1 MATTRAKRGVAG
13 VLPEDRN
20 KNPSRLE
27 IELEKIY
34 PKKRKQR
41 KESVRQGDALEQS
54 KMMPVVVAEPAKVDE
69 LPYAEVQP
77 LPLVTRGHTKPK
89 DVVSS
94 IDDVVKLLETPKLT
108 VEPGFKNRAPLQL
121 DERAKELIQE
131 ALKNPIC
138 ITTEDLL
145 NVSEPMR
152 QELKKLLIKKRLEKK
167 SVTLAA
173 EVEPRDDEGTLE
185 QRTSETMS
193 VPVETTEPPELKKSE
208 TLAVEVNPKVDEGP
222 SGQRIFETISVE
234 KLPGATYEVLAE
246 DTNGM
251 AKGSVVVSDPVMQY
265 FNTLAP
271 GEAPK
276 KVIVAAESHAL
287 RTVYPLINGVGE
299 VESLLDPGS
308 QIVSMSKAVA
318 SMLQVTW
325 DPDITVHMESAN
337 KALEKTLGLAKNV
350 PFLFGPITVYL
361 QVHVIEKVAY
371 KVLLGRPFDT
381 ITESEIKNS
390 MDGSQS
396 LTLTDL
402 NTGERCVMHTH
413 ERGKA
418 PTVLKRPVKQDFVM
432 NSMN

>member
-1 MATTRAKRGVAG
+1 MVTTRTRRRGAG
-13 VLPEDRN
+13 VLPEDCN
-20 KNPSRLE
+20 KNPSNLQK
-27 IELEKIY
+27 ELEKIIQ
-34 PKKRKQR
+34 KRKQ
-41 KESVRQGDALEQS
+41 KKVESVRQSPSIPEVIEEVG
-54 KMMPVVVAEPAKVDE
+54 E
-69 LPYAEVQP
+69 LPFVDVQP
-77 LPLVTRGHTKPK
+77 LPLVTRGHSKPK
-89 DVVSS
+89 DDKAVA
-94 IDDVVKLLETPKLT
+94 DDVEKLLDIPKLT

-121 DERAKELIQE
+121 DERAKDLIQE

-173 EVEPRDDEGTLE
+173 EAEPTVGDVG
-185 QRTSETMS
+185 TSEQKS
-193 VPVETTEPPELKKSE
+193 V
-208 TLAVEVNPKVDEGP
+208 D
-222 SGQRIFETISVE
+222 TISVE
-234 KLPGATYEVLAE
+234 KLPEATYEVLAE

-265 FNTLAP
+265 LNTLAP
-271 GEAPK
+271 GEEPK
-276 KVIVAAESHAL
+276 SVIVAAESHAL

-299 VESLLDPGS
+299 VEALLDPGS
-308 QIVSMSKAVA
+308 QIVSMSKSVA
-318 SMLQVTW
+318 TMLQVPW

-350 PFLFGPITVYL
+350 PFVFGPITVYL

-402 NTGERCVMHTH
+402 NTGERCVMQTH

-418 PTVLKRPVKQDFVM
+418 PTVLKRPVKQDFVQ
-432 NSMN
+432 NSMI

>member
-1 MATTRAKRGVAG
+1 MMATTRARQRDAG
-13 VLPEDRN
+13 VSLEDRN
-20 KNPSRLE
+20 KNPSNLLK
-27 IELEKIY
+27 ELAKINQ
-34 PKKRKQR
+34 KRKQR
-41 KESVRQGDALEQS
+41 NVEPVRQGRALEQS
-54 KMMPVVVAEPAKVDE
+54 QHIPEVIQEVEE
-69 LPYAEVQP
+69 LPFVDVQP
-77 LPLVTRGHTKPK
+77 LPVVARGQPK
-89 DVVSS
+89 VKNDVATVK
-94 IDDVVKLLETPKLT
+94 DDVEKLLEIPKLL

-121 DERAKELIQE
+121 DERAKDLIQE

-173 EVEPRDDEGTLE
+173 EVDHAEGT
-185 QRTSETMS
+185 S
-193 VPVETTEPPELKKSE
+193 VQSK
-208 TLAVEVNPKVDEGP
+208 N
-222 SGQRIFETISVE
+222 ETIDVE
-234 KLPGATYEVLAE
+234 RLPEATYEVLAE

-251 AKGSVVVSDPVMQY
+251 TKGSVVVSDPVMQY
-265 FNTLAP
+265 LNTLAP
-271 GEAPK
+271 GEEPK
-276 KVIVAAESHAL
+276 KVVVAAESHAL

-308 QIVSMSKAVA
+308 QIVSMSRAVA
-318 SMLQVTW
+318 TALQVTW

-337 KALEKTLGLAKNV
+337 KSLEKTLGLARNV

-413 ERGKA
+413 ERGKS
-418 PTVLKRPVKQDFVM
+418 PTVLKRPVKQDFVQ

>member
-1 MATTRAKRGVAG
+1 MMATTRAKRRVAG
-13 VLPEDRN
+13 ELPEDQN
-20 KNPSRLE
+20 KNPSNLLK
-27 IELEKIY
+27 ELVKINQ
-34 PKKRKQR
+34 KNKQ
-41 KESVRQGDALEQS
+41 KQAETVRQGSTLEQS
-54 KMMPVVVAEPAKVDE
+54 QPIPEAIPEVIPEVE
-69 LPYAEVQP
+69 LPYAEIQP
-77 LPLVTRGHTKPK
+77 LPVVTRSPTKSK
-89 DVVSS
+89 NVTLNK
-94 IDDVVKLLETPKLT
+94 DDVEKLLNLPKLT
-108 VEPGFKNRAPLQL
+108 VEPGFKNRAPLQF
-121 DERAKELIQE
+121 DEKAKDLIQE

-167 SVTLAA
+167 SVTFAA
-173 EVEPRDDEGTLE
+173 DVDPEDEVGTVE
-185 QRTSETMS
+185 Q
-193 VPVETTEPPELKKSE
+193 KC
-208 TLAVEVNPKVDEGP
+208 
-222 SGQRIFETISVE
+222 FEMISAD
-234 KLPGATYEVLAE
+234 KLPDATYEVLAE
-246 DTNGM
+246 DANGM
-251 AKGSVVVSDPVMQY
+251 TKGSVVVSDPVMQY
-265 FNTLAP
+265 LSTLAP
-271 GEAPK
+271 GEEPK
-276 KVIVAAESHAL
+276 SVVVAAESHAL

-318 SMLQVTW
+318 TMLQVTW

-350 PFLFGPITVYL
+350 PFVFGPITVYL

-402 NTGERCVMHTH
+402 NTGERCVMQTH

-418 PTVLKRPVKQDFVM
+418 PTVLRKPVKQGFVQ